1 VCVCVCVCVCDC
13 DKGSLLFLI
22 NNKGAREK
30 CLRRLKGKRKSA
42 YPRWCSMPMPRSVE
56 RACGSHVEA
65 WTHALARLTRSP
77 HTVSQPA
84 APHVVLMMADDLGV
98 GDTISLARLPAL
110 GRLAKEGTVWRRAYQ
125 AGVTCSPSRAGMLTG
140 RNPAHYQTW
149 GSKAPYEEPT
159 ITGLLS
165 AAGYAVGHFGKW
177 HIRGSPS
184 SWQRHNASAAMGMH
198 VVLSKRAELACI
210 ARHTKRPA
218 SRPMPRLNPLHR
230 CNASDTFCT
239 AAAFLEATHRHRP
252 VYLNVWPR
260 TPHDPVFHCEPWAVK
275 SRRPYAAAWLPDAAR
290 TDPFLHARLALA
302 ARGLGVDTRQAV
314 EIYARALE
322 GLDADVGALLAAL
335 DRLRIADSAIVA
347 FTSDH
352 GPSYPDEIVGRSSPF
367 NMGSTGGLRG
377 GKGSVYE
384 GGSRVP
390 FLLRWPGHVPA
401 GRAATASEV

>member
-1 VCVCVCVCVCDC
+1 
-13 DKGSLLFLI
+13 
-22 NNKGAREK
+22 
-30 CLRRLKGKRKSA
+30 
-42 YPRWCSMPMPRSVE
+42 
-56 RACGSHVEA
+56 
-65 WTHALARLTRSP
+65 
-77 HTVSQPA
+77 
-84 APHVVLMMADDLGV
+84 MMADDLGV

-110 GRLAKEGTVWRRAYQ
+110 GRLAEEGTVWRRAYQ

-352 GPSYPDEIVGRSSPF
+352 GPSYPDEIVGRQSPF